1 MAKEK
6 EPKVY
11 PKVFKDKFEKAE
23 FERKLENANTKI
35 DVESAAYSYKGMS
48 DNTKYYTIIGSVTYG
63 FTVLF
68 MLITLLTTPGFSFMT
83 ILGTLAIWTGM
94 CVVFYA
100 APVALIDFLATKLR
114 FLIAAKKIG
123 IKPKKLLEIVYS
135 EEYKEVKNR
144 IEDRKYVAENENAYG
159 YSYKDTRTFEQE
171 IIDDSVE
178 KVYADLGVD
187 LEELPNAYKYEIED
201 GNPVR
206 KINYEVV
213 KKALIEKN
221 AGSSLISERVSNVA
235 VETEVKSNSKKQR
248 KTQSNKT
255 EHTEESD
262 LTSSM

>member
-11 PKVFKDKFEKAE
+11 PNVFKDKFEKAE

-48 DNTKYYTIIGSVTYG
+48 DNTKYYTIIGSAAYG
-63 FTVLF
+63 ITILC
-68 MLITLLTTPGFSFMT
+68 MLIILLTTPGLSFMT
-83 ILGTLAIWTGM
+83 ILGTLALWTGI
-94 CVVFYA
+94 CAVCYA

-144 IEDRKYVAENENAYG
+144 IDDRKSLAENENAYG
-159 YSYKDTRTFEQE
+159 YSYKNTRTFEQE

-178 KVYADLGVD
+178 KVYADLGID
-187 LEELPNAYKYEIED
+187 LEKRPNAYKYEIED

-213 KKALIEKN
+213 KKALAEKN
-221 AGSSLISERVSNVA
+221 AGSSLISGRVSNVDIK
-235 VETEVKSNSKKQR
+235 TEVKSNSKKSG

-255 EHTEESD
+255 EHTEEND
-262 LTSSM
+262 LTSSI